1 MVKIRLIWSFKSKK
15 TISTKSLLRKEKIM
29 IRKTFKRN
37 IVLPVADTKS
47 NQVLLSETEW
57 TIDVRVICLNP
68 YRDEVVDIDIVSCNA
83 DLDERQYD
91 RLKEICIAMRH
102 IGAFDMSII
111 DESDVVVLLNNT
123 VRAD

>member
-1 MVKIRLIWSFKSKK
+1 
-15 TISTKSLLRKEKIM
+15 M
-29 IRKTFKRN
+29 IRKTFKCN

-102 IGAFDMSII
+102 IGASDMEII
-111 DESDVVVLLNNT
+111 DENDVVALLNNT